1 MSSPFTEEQI
11 KRYSRHIIL
20 PEVGGKGQ
28 LKLLKAKVFL
38 VGAGGLGSP
47 AAFYLA
53 AAGVGK
59 IGIADSDCVDH
70 SNLQR
75 QILHS
80 TKDIGRSK
88 AISAKETLEA
98 LNPDIEV
105 IPYTERLTSE
115 NILDIIKD
123 YDIVLDG
130 ADNFPTRYLVN
141 DACVFL
147 KKPLSHGSIFRF
159 EGQVTTIVPFEG
171 PCYRCLY
178 EAPPPPGLVPSC
190 QEAGVL
196 GVLPGVI
203 GSIQATEVVKLILGK
218 GEILKGKLLI
228 YDSLNMDFKKVKIHK
243 NPNCPV
249 CSDNATIKELID
261 YEEFCH
267 AHVGS

>member
-1 MSSPFTEEQI
+1 MSSPFTEDQI

-53 AAGVGK
+53 AAGIGK
-59 IGIADSDCVDH
+59 IGIADSDIVDH

-105 IPYTERLTSE
+105 VPYTERLTSE

-123 YDIVLDG
+123 YDVILDG

-178 EAPPPPGLVPSC
+178 EAPPAGSRSFMSGGGRSGRVTGRSGFHTGHRGGKAYSGQGRDIKREIAHLRFPKHGL
-190 QEAGVL
+190 
-196 GVLPGVI
+196 
-203 GSIQATEVVKLILGK
+203 
-218 GEILKGKLLI
+218 
-228 YDSLNMDFKKVKIHK
+228 
-243 NPNCPV
+243 
-249 CSDNATIKELID
+249 
-261 YEEFCH
+261 
-267 AHVGS
+267 